1 MQKET
6 ATVTLEDWE
15 IELLNVFVGLFDS
28 FGVPKSV
35 AQIYGV
41 LFCADGPLSQEEI
54 GQKLQISAGSASQGL
69 RLLVELGAAHR
80 QSVPGQRGN
89 QFTPE
94 RSMRRL
100 LGYFIDAKMRPRMR
114 TGKERLEAL
123 RDQLPPENKL
133 AQQRLESLLQW
144 QDKANKLLPL
154 ISKFLG

>member
-1 MQKET
+1 MPKEAT
-6 ATVTLEDWE
+6 AILEEWE
-15 IELLNVFVGLFDS
+15 IELLNIFVGLFDS

-41 LFCADGPLSQEEI
+41 LFCAEQPLTQEEI

-69 RLLVELGAAHR
+69 RFLVDIGAAHK
-80 QSVPGQRGN
+80 QSTPGQRGS

-100 LGYFIDAKMRPRMR
+100 LGYFIDVKMRPRMR
-114 TGKERLEAL
+114 TGKERLETL
-123 RDQLPPENKL
+123 RDRLPENDKL
-133 AQQRLESLLQW
+133 AQKRLETLLQW
-144 QDKANKLLPL
+144 QSKANKLLPV